1 MRTTVRRRIAVGLLL
16 VGLVAAGCAS
26 SDDSTGGSGDDTD
39 VTPAPTAPLPPGEPI
54 RLMVNFT
61 SEGVDA
67 NPQIVEGAE
76 AAARAVNNAG
86 GIQDRPIEIVP
97 CDNRN
102 DPNLAAECGR
112 QAVDE
117 GALASVGDL
126 TQQSTEYL
134 PIYEEN
140 QIAALGNSPANV
152 ASFTSPASFPI
163 SGGAVSNFA
172 GLGRYVAD
180 AGAESIAV
188 VRPDIGPAA
197 IALSLVEAG
206 TDPVGASVVNDI
218 AVPADAPDMAS
229 YAAAALDGGAD
240 GIVLALGSQQAI
252 NFIQAARQTDPDVVI
267 GFVASGLDEVIEALG
282 AGADG
287 LILAEFLVPPD
298 VETDGT
304 AEYIQEM
311 TDAGFEDVG
320 AFRNTAWLSVHVFAD
335 VAAELPEITN
345 ASVFEA
351 LGQTEGLASPLTP
364 PIQFTTGG
372 VFDLP
377 RVFTGCTYATTL
389 NAEGVAEP
397 VTGTFFDPFADAE
410 CETPS

>member
-1 MRTTVRRRIAVGLLL
+1 MHATVVRPFVVGLLL
-16 VGLVAAGCAS
+16 ASLVVAGCAS
-26 SDDSTGGSGDDTD
+26 TEDSAGNDESSDI
-39 VTPAPTAPLPPGEPI
+39 TPAPTAPLPPGEPI
-54 RLMVNFT
+54 PLMINFT

-67 NPQIVEGAE
+67 NPQIVEGAQ
-76 AAARAVNNAG
+76 AAAQAINNEG
-86 GIQDRPIEIVP
+86 GIQDRPIEIIP
-97 CDNRN
+97 CDNHN

-112 QAVDE
+112 QAVEE
-117 GALASVGDL
+117 GAVASVGDL

-134 PIYEEN
+134 PIYEQN

-163 SGGAVSNFA
+163 TGGAVSNFA

-180 AGAESIAV
+180 AGATKVAV

-197 IALSLVEAG
+197 IALTLVEAG
-206 TDPVGASVVNDI
+206 AAPVGATVVNDI

-252 NFIQAARQTDPDVVI
+252 NFIQAVRQTDPEVTI
-267 GFVASGLDEVIEALG
+267 GFVASSLDEVIDALG
-282 AGADG
+282 PGAEG
-287 LILAEFLVPPD
+287 LLLAEFLIPPD
-298 VETDGT
+298 VETAGT
-304 AEYIQEM
+304 AEYRQEM
-311 TDAGFEDVG
+311 TDAGFEEVG
-320 AFRNTAWLSVHVFAD
+320 ALRNTAWLSVHVFAD
-335 VAAELPEITN
+335 VAADLPEITN
-345 ASVFEA
+345 TTVFDA
-351 LGQTEGLASPLTP
+351 LGGVEGLDSPLTP
-364 PIQFTTGG
+364 PIQFTNGG

-389 NAEGVAEP
+389 DADGVATP
-397 VTGTFFDPFADAE
+397 VTGTFFDPFTDAE

>member
-1 MRTTVRRRIAVGLLL
+1 MRTIVRRLVLVGTLLL
-16 VGLVAAGCAS
+16 AVLAAGCAA
-26 SDDSTGGSGDDTD
+26 DDSGGADDASD
-39 VTPAPTAPLPPGEPI
+39 VTAGSTAPLPPGEPI

-67 NPQIVEGAE
+67 NPQIVEGAL
-76 AAARAVNNAG
+76 AAARALNNAG
-86 GIQDRPIEIVP
+86 GIQDRPLEIIP
-97 CDNRN
+97 CDNHN
-102 DPNLAAECGR
+102 DPNEAAECGR
-112 QAVDE
+112 QAVAE
-117 GALASVGDL
+117 GAVASVGDL

-140 QIAALGNSPANV
+140 QIAALGNSPANP

-163 SGGAVSNFA
+163 TGGAVSNFA

-180 AGAESIAV
+180 AGAEAIAV

-197 IALSLVEAG
+197 IAQTLVAAG
-206 TDPVGASVVNDI
+206 TDPVGAEVVNDI

-240 GIVLALGSQQAI
+240 GIVLALGAQQAI
-252 NFIQAARQTDPDVVI
+252 NFIQAAQQTDPDVVI
-267 GFVASGLDEVIEALG
+267 GFVASSLDEVIDALG
-282 AGADG
+282 AGAEG

-298 VETDGT
+298 VETEGT
-304 AEYIQEM
+304 AEYVQEM
-311 TDAGFEDVG
+311 TDAGYSEVG
-320 AFRNTAWLSVHVFAD
+320 ALRNTAWLSVHVFAQ
-335 VAAELPEITN
+335 VAADLPEITN
-345 ASVFEA
+345 TTVFEA
-351 LGQTEGLASPLTP
+351 LGRAEGLTSPLTP
-364 PIQFTTGG
+364 PIQFTEGG

-389 NAEGVAEP
+389 GADGVAEP

-410 CETPS
+410 CETPA